1 MKANYMQVVHL
12 NDKEKM
18 KMYMRQP
25 KRKLAEMLINANN
38 VIDALGGMVTVSKT
52 WRIRTTPKDV

>member
-1 MKANYMQVVHL
+1 
-12 NDKEKM
+12 
-18 KMYMRQP
+18 MRQP